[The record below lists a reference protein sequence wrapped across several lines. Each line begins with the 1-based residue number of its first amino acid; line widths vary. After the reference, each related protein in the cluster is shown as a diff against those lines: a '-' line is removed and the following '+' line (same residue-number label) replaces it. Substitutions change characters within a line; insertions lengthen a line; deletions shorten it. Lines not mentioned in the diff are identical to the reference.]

1 MIVLGNH
8 SSVNDYLNFCGG
20 KAKGLYLLSEASVD
34 IPETLVI
41 PANLE
46 LSKYE
51 ENIDDFSISLQA
63 KYPNVRF
70 AVRSSALTEDGT
82 DCSWAGMYDT
92 MLNITSDEL
101 YKTIRQMYT
110 YSATTRQKTYRDFSN
125 SDELSTKM
133 GLVVQRMINP
143 DVAGVCFTVN
153 PISGDENEIVI
164 EAVNGLGEKLVGG
177 EITPQLFVLDKM
189 GNCKYFDCGDCSTV
203 QIITES
209 LLRNFCKLINYI
221 KYNLIR
227 DADIEFA
234 IQNNKVFFLQIRH
247 ITKKYNISN

>member
-1 MIVLGNH
+1 MIILGNH

-20 KAKGLYLLSEASVD
+20 KAKGLYLLNKAGVD
-34 IPETLVI
+34 IPETLII

-51 ENIDDFSISLQA
+51 KDINDFSKSLQA
-63 KYPNVRF
+63 KYQNVRF

-92 MLNITSDEL
+92 MLNIIPDDL
-101 YKTIRQMYT
+101 YKTIRQMHT
-110 YSATTRQKTYRDFSN
+110 YSATIRQKVYRDFSN

-143 DVAGVCFTVN
+143 DVAGVCFTIN

-177 EITPQLFVLDKM
+177 EITPQLFILDKM

-203 QIITES
+203 QIITNG
-209 LLRNFCKLINYI
+209 LLRELCKLINSL
-221 KYNLIR
+221 KYNVIK

-234 IQNNKVFFLQIRH
+234 IQNNKVYFLQIRH
-247 ITKKYNISN
+247 ITRKYNVAI